1 MARNATLAAV
11 TAQENIELRDGS
23 LGHLQQMIKKTLTES
38 SAMAPGTPGRRLF
51 SNVEYQNPLVQFVEE
66 VTL

>member
-23 LGHLQQMIKKTLTES
+23 LGHLQQMI
-38 SAMAPGTPGRRLF
+38 
-51 SNVEYQNPLVQFVEE
+51 
-66 VTL
+66 

>member
-51 SNVEYQNPLVQFVEE
+51 SNVEYQNPLVQFLEA
-66 VTL
+66 VTF

>member
-23 LGHLQQMIKKTLTES
+23 LGHLQQMIKKH
-38 SAMAPGTPGRRLF
+38 P
-51 SNVEYQNPLVQFVEE
+51 N
-66 VTL
+66 